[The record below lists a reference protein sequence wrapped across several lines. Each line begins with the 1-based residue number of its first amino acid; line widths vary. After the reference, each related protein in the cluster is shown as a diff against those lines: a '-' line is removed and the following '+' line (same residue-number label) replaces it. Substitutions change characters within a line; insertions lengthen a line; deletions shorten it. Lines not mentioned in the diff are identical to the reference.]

1 MSEKIELKEKISAVD
16 QNIREL
22 WDAMDA
28 EQQKSLKSEFFILN
42 RYISNAKSS
51 NTEVQQHFV
60 LTVNEYF
67 NKHWNILQKH
77 PKLLW
82 LLLCMC
88 NYDGKTQF
96 YHEWI
101 SHKKKTGTNSKKVKF
116 LSDIYPNK
124 KIDEIELLSSIVTD
138 KDLKELARKYGMD
151 EPTIAKKFK

>member
-22 WDAMDA
+22 WDAMDP

-101 SHKKKTGTNSKKVKF
+101 GHKKKTGTNSKKVKF